1 MPWDPRCT
9 SACAFGSDCQ
19 VAHSPHRHFLKLRK
33 LRLGSSAWLL
43 ASKKCELAVTRSK
56 EQTGRTFRMYEEG
69 LAEKIA
75 TLKLQLAARNELRY
89 PKKPLTNPAHSRSES
104 EMYEDMDD
112 GPPRWVSELSK
123 MDGEGDGKR
132 TEMPTIAGAAP
143 SGDVQESFGQLRAK
157 VTAMEQQL
165 FGRAAAAL
173 RARVSPMTEESISA
187 MQSRRAFLEAQ
198 VHFAASSPALAAHL
212 PVHSRWRCSL
222 LTNLLCADRDQP
234 TETGVQEVHELLP

>member
-1 MPWDPRCT
+1 MYL
-9 SACAFGSDCQ
+9 SARKFTCRPLIATFLIRFHWLLLLLILFLVCCAAGRESQEVITDF
-19 VAHSPHRHFLKLRK
+19 K
-33 LRLGSSAWLL
+33 LRLERATPRPPKLL
-43 ASKKCELAVTRSK
+43 APAV
-56 EQTGRTFRMYEEG
+56 
-69 LAEKIA
+69 
-75 TLKLQLAARNELRY
+75 
-89 PKKPLTNPAHSRSES
+89 TNPAHSRSQS
-104 EMYEDMDD
+104 SLYADVDD